1 MFELKIKSINRW
13 GLTIKG
19 SDVYFPYKKT
29 AIRIG
34 RLAKRINPKTRMF
47 EEYRLWDISHVT
59 PLLLDEKR
67 FDRTILLNNFEY

>member
-34 RLAKRINPKTRMF
+34 RLAKRINPETRMF
-47 EEYRLWDISHVT
+47 E
-59 PLLLDEKR
+59 
-67 FDRTILLNNFEY
+67 